1 VARDVVSVLS
11 GYSADATS
19 FAPLED
25 LANGVKGLL
34 ENGEWHWDAAPD
46 FINGVSAFHGLPVKN
61 ITRDLAGFYNIFAK
75 SASLEETSARG
86 FWNATREGLG
96 IMPGVDDKMMEAFE
110 ADRKGNEKARK
121 KALDEITRLYEDK
134 AKQYRLEG
142 KEEPAKK
149 AKSSLKSTITSVL
162 KPLYQAAKTQTEK
175 NRIKSLALR
184 VYVGGEQL
192 YNGYDF
198 ERYWGED

>member
-1 VARDVVSVLS
+1 
-11 GYSADATS
+11 
-19 FAPLED
+19 
-25 LANGVKGLL
+25 
-34 ENGEWHWDAAPD
+34 
-46 FINGVSAFHGLPVKN
+46 
-61 ITRDLAGFYNIFAK
+61 
-75 SASLEETSARG
+75 
-86 FWNATREGLG
+86 
-96 IMPGVDDKMMEAFE
+96 MEAFE

-175 NRIKSLALR
+175 SRIKSLALR